1 MKNLIRHG
9 NEKFELLAGSDSLP
23 DIQDYFE
30 YNFKKHG
37 KKTDNLSIRIYANK
51 IKNSELNQ
59 DIILNF

>member
-30 YNFKKHG
+30 YNFKNMEKR
-37 KKTDNLSIRIYANK
+37 L
-51 IKNSELNQ
+51 
-59 DIILNF
+59 IIFQ